1 MLIFLQRKEG
11 NWAKINKIVHHR
23 VNVLKRNSEGKTAYE
38 IATDVEAKSA
48 LKSWIR
54 EQTNEEQEND
64 YEASSEEEDSAWTTL
79 KWNT

>member
-1 MLIFLQRKEG
+1 M
-11 NWAKINKIVHHR
+11 
-23 VNVLKRNSEGKTAYE
+23 NVLKRNSEGKTAYE

-64 YEASSEEEDSAWTTL
+64 YEASSDEEDSA
-79 KWNT
+79 